1 MSASFLRIDLDQL
14 GIRAMLVEQTAKN
27 AMPGEECH
35 VLFKDLPESKESQD
49 SFDAGLDIIA
59 QQIDLSSCS
68 TAVIFV
74 SSLVVF
80 FRNMELPF
88 KSEKKI
94 SQVLPFELESFLPH
108 ADENYISD
116 FHRLGIDDNSN
127 LILTASFLESQIK
140 KYVSKLDDLGIK
152 PVIITPGGYAA
163 ALCFLKERKEL
174 SSFIF
179 LHLSKSENIL
189 VIVVDRKPCM
199 VRAFS
204 TAQYESGQ
212 LATAVKQSVLGF
224 RQRTGI
230 DPVFNVFIY
239 SAIDNQKTKEICT
252 AFDHHLE
259 YPTGLRS
266 GELPCELIQKKAS
279 QRSILSAITP
289 ETRMKYLFN
298 FCKGKYGAYS
308 FLKTYLNHLAAG
320 FVLAL
325 ILFSLS
331 VFSINT
337 DISMLDGK
345 IDRLDKNALRI
356 YRETFPDKTKV
367 MDPYLEMKANVKAAL
382 KKSGTAY
389 KNHDFSKK
397 KDVRVSDVILEL
409 SRRIAASIDVD
420 ASRLIFNKGRL
431 ILSGSTDNFNN
442 VDKVKTGIE
451 GSKMFEKVSI
461 SSAAMDKKGNRVNF
475 KFIIEM

>member
-1 MSASFLRIDLDQL
+1 MSASFLRIDLDQF
-14 GIRAMLVEQTAKN
+14 GISAMLVEQTAKN
-27 AMPGEECH
+27 AMPREECH

-49 SFDAGLDIIA
+49 SFDAGLDIIS

-74 SSLVVF
+74 SSLSVF

-88 KSEKKI
+88 RSEKKI
-94 SQVLPFELESFLPH
+94 SQVLPFELESFLPY

-116 FHRLGIDDNSN
+116 FHRIGIDDNSN

-152 PVIITPGGYAA
+152 PVIITPGGYASV
-163 ALCFLKERKEL
+163 LSFLKERKEL

-179 LHLSKSENIL
+179 LHRTKSETTL
-189 VIVVDRKPCM
+189 VIVVNRKPCM

-204 TAQYESGQ
+204 ALQSGPGK
-212 LATAVKQSVLGF
+212 LAAAVRQSILGF

-239 SAIDNQKTKEICT
+239 SDGDNQETKEICS
-252 AFDHHLE
+252 ALDHHLE
-259 YPTGLRS
+259 NPSRLRS
-266 GELPCELIQKKAS
+266 VEIPCERIQENVSSKS
-279 QRSILSAITP
+279 LLSAITP
-289 ETRMKYLFN
+289 ETQMKYLFN

-308 FLKTYLNHLAAG
+308 FLKTYLNHLATG
-320 FVLAL
+320 FGMAL

-337 DISMLDGK
+337 DISGLDEK
-345 IDRLDKNALRI
+345 IDRLDKTALRI

-367 MDPYLEMKANVKAAL
+367 MDPYLEMTANVKAAL

-389 KNHDFSKK
+389 NNHDLSKK

-409 SRRIAASIDVD
+409 SKRIAASIDVD
-420 ASRLIFNKGRL
+420 ASRLIFNEGRL